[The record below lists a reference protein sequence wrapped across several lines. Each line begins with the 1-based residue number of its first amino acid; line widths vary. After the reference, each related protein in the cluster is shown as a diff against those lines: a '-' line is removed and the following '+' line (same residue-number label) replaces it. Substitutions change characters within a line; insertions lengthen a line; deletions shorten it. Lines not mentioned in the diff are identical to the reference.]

1 MGWKEL
7 DGVEGGE
14 TIIVTYYMLAE
25 AIFNEI
31 KNNNF
36 TSLTLF
42 PFNFNCSYADIQ
54 LIGRI
59 Y

>member
-1 MGWKEL
+1 MEDKKLKKSLDFANKENIPY
-7 DGVEGGE
+7 
-14 TIIVTYYMLAE
+14 TIILGE
-25 AIFNEI
+25 NEI